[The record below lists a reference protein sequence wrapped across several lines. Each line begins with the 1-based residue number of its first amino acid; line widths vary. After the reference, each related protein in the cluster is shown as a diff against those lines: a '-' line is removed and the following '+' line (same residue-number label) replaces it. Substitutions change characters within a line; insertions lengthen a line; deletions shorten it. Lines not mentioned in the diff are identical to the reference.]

1 MADKKYLNGIIIKE
15 KEFDNGGK
23 QLQIKI
29 KVSEFIDELR
39 SVEENDWAN
48 LIINRRKQP
57 SDKGVTHYM
66 VVDTWRP
73 DKNYQAPIEKYENES
88 KPNPPNNSNE
98 GVGDIISSEN
108 IGEEGGTED
117 RLPF

>member
-29 KVSEFIDELR
+29 KVNEFIEELK

-66 VVDTWRP
+66 VVDTWKP
-73 DKNYQAPIEKYENES
+73 DQNYQPPTQRNDTINTPTPSPDPIDE
-88 KPNPPNNSNE
+88 PNN
-98 GVGDIISSEN
+98 GV
-108 IGEEGGTED
+108 ED